1 MNGLF
6 WALPVLAVAGAAF
19 GLWQWFRRR
28 RTLRQLNV
36 MLDRAIAGGFTEER
50 FDETEMSALEGKL
63 ARFLRGS
70 AHAQKTVEREQA
82 AVKTLIADISHQTRT
97 PISNLLLYGSLL
109 MESDLPPQQQEQA
122 RAIMVQGEK
131 LSFLIQAMVKASR
144 LETGIVVPSPSC
156 HSVGTL
162 LEEAAEQEAQ
172 AAREKEIA
180 LQVIPFDGTAA
191 YDPRWT
197 GEALGNVVNNA
208 VKYTPAG
215 GTVTICAQML
225 DGFCRIDVTD
235 STEARGHVPLKGWGL
250 ASTWPGRF

>member
-109 MESDLPPQQQEQA
+109 MESDLPPRQQEH
-122 RAIMVQGEK
+122 RRSI
-131 LSFLIQAMVKASR
+131 R
-144 LETGIVVPSPSC
+144 
-156 HSVGTL
+156 
-162 LEEAAEQEAQ
+162 
-172 AAREKEIA
+172 
-180 LQVIPFDGTAA
+180 
-191 YDPRWT
+191 
-197 GEALGNVVNNA
+197 
-208 VKYTPAG
+208 
-215 GTVTICAQML
+215 
-225 DGFCRIDVTD
+225 
-235 STEARGHVPLKGWGL
+235 RG
-250 ASTWPGRF
+250 

>member
-6 WALPVLAVAGAAF
+6 WALPALTVAGAAF

-70 AHAQKTVEREQA
+70 AHAQKTVEKEQA

-109 MESDLPPQQQEQA
+109 MESNLPPQQQEQA

-162 LEEAAEQEAQ
+162 LEEAAEQEH
-172 AAREKEIA
+172 RRRGKKE
-180 LQVIPFDGTAA
+180 L
-191 YDPRWT
+191 R
-197 GEALGNVVNNA
+197 
-208 VKYTPAG
+208 
-215 GTVTICAQML
+215 
-225 DGFCRIDVTD
+225 CR
-235 STEARGHVPLKGWGL
+235 
-250 ASTWPGRF
+250 